1 MNLIRVDDRLIHG
14 QVAVGWCGHIDPVYM
29 IIADNEIAADKNDS
43 ELYLTGVPFECE
55 GKALTIK
62 EAAAFINS
70 VGNKPFILVVKTLK
84 NALELYNE
92 GCRYEHLNLGGIH
105 YTDGRKEI
113 ASYLYLNCED
123 IEIIKKISALRID
136 VYAQDLPANTAYGTE
151 FILNKWNDQ

>member
-29 IIADNEIAADKNDS
+29 IIADNKIAADRDES

-55 GKALTIK
+55 GRVLTIK

-70 VGNKPFILVVKTLK
+70 VGNKPFILVVKTLQ
-84 NALELYNE
+84 NALELFNQ
-92 GCRYEHLNLGGIH
+92 GCRYGHLNIGGVH
-105 YTDGRKEI
+105 FTEGRKEI
-113 ASYLYLNCED
+113 ASYLYLNADD
-123 IEIIKKISALRID
+123 IETIKKLTGLGID
-136 VYAQDLPANTAYGTE
+136 VYAQDLPSNTIFDTE